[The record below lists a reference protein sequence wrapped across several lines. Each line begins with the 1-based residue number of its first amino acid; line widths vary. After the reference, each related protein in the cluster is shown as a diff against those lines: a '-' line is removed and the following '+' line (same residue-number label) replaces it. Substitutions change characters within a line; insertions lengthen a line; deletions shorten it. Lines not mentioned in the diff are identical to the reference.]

1 MEYAK
6 DSKERVP
13 YEHYMALF
21 QEADPVEI
29 SKKSD
34 IPYDEKSKCFTI
46 KLMNSVYHISWPEF
60 NVTHEEDAIG
70 YYPLEEMNS
79 AKILIMRYLLEGC
92 KVPSKGKFY
101 TYRELPWGE
110 VYQKQFHGRCILRLA
125 FGFGNKLTQFAS
137 ALEKLGGKKLKD
149 GDCSYELEFLDGLF
163 VRFIIW
169 EADEEFPP
177 SSQIL
182 FSDNFPVSSFSAEDL
197 AVVGDIAIGTF
208 KKLA

>member
-6 DSKERVP
+6 DSKERMP

-163 VRFIIW
+163 VRFILW

>member
-34 IPYDEKSKCFTI
+34 IPNDEKSKCFTI

-125 FGFGNKLTQFAS
+125 FGFGNKLTF
-137 ALEKLGGKKLKD
+137 LEL
-149 GDCSYELEFLDGLF
+149 
-163 VRFIIW
+163 
-169 EADEEFPP
+169 
-177 SSQIL
+177 IL
-182 FSDNFPVSSFSAEDL
+182 LSLN
-197 AVVGDIAIGTF
+197 
-208 KKLA
+208 

>member
-1 MEYAK
+1 
-6 DSKERVP
+6 
-13 YEHYMALF
+13 MALF

-163 VRFIIW
+163 VRFILW

>member
-163 VRFIIW
+163 VRFILW